1 MEKGTMSNLILSKK
15 TGYILY
21 KLGGKTLKELM
32 DGIKGIDE
40 INHIVLASITE
51 TPSFREGLSASVE
64 DQEAFVKYLEMMKQY
79 VDSIEIPEM
88 QPFCQEVEQ
97 KEPEKFIITEDI

>member
-1 MEKGTMSNLILSKK
+1 VSNLILSKK

-21 KLGGKTLKELM
+21 KLGDKTIKQLM
-32 DGIKGIDE
+32 DGIKGIDD

-51 TPSFREGLSASVE
+51 VPSLREGNSASIE

-79 VDSIEIPEM
+79 VLSLENPTEV
-88 QPFCQEVEQ
+88 QEA
-97 KEPEKFIITEDI
+97 EKPLIITGEE

>member
-21 KLGGKTLKELM
+21 KLGDKTLKELM
-32 DGIKGIDE
+32 DNIQGIDD

-51 TPSFREGLSASVE
+51 TPSLREGMSASVE

-79 VDSIEIPEM
+79 VESIETPPES
-88 QPFCQEVEQ
+88 QPKV
-97 KEPEKFIITEDI
+97 EPENKKIMEAI

>member
-1 MEKGTMSNLILSKK
+1 VSNLILSKK

-21 KLGGKTLKELM
+21 KLGEKTLKELM
-32 DGIKGIDE
+32 DNIKGIDD
-40 INHIVLASITE
+40 INNIVLASITE

-79 VDSIEIPEM
+79 VTSMAPEDSSRAED
-88 QPFCQEVEQ
+88 CQG
-97 KEPEKFIITEDI
+97 EPRESEKFIITEDR